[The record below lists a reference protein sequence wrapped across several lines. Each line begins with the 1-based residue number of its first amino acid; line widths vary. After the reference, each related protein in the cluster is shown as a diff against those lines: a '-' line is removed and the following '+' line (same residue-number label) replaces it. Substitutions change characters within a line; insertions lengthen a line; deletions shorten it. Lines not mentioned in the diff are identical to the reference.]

1 MANTSTQCST
11 SHNDSMETD
20 SSTGG
25 RNLTPKYL
33 KDLFKKEWKL
43 YYRTP
48 ELNDK
53 LFLHYKGRFENIL
66 SNNDFVGFNRIQNLE
81 VFTDLKCLYFEGN
94 GKC

>member
-20 SSTGG
+20 SQNGG
-25 RNLTPKYL
+25 RTLSNQYL

-48 ELNDK
+48 ELNEK
-53 LFLHYKGRFENIL
+53 LFLHYKGM
-66 SNNDFVGFNRIQNLE
+66 IQNIPK
-81 VFTDLKCLYFEGN
+81 VD
-94 GKC
+94 

>member
-20 SSTGG
+20 SQNGSSVSGG
-25 RNLTPKYL
+25 RTLSQQYL

-48 ELNDK
+48 ELNEK
-53 LFLHYKGRFENIL
+53 LFLHYKGKKQRSRTFL
-66 SNNDFVGFNRIQNLE
+66 MSN
-81 VFTDLKCLYFEGN
+81 
-94 GKC
+94 